1 MPWISPTLKELN
13 AACEGDLSARLL
25 DGQPLKPASVLSVF
39 AAVRAGGEYNLY
51 AFFAWAF
58 KQAFMDTAETEWLN
72 RWAQIFGV
80 VRKPASAAS
89 GSVAV
94 KGLPGTGLAEDAM
107 AKSSSG
113 AFYRLAGVILP
124 DGSGEVSGV
133 SGATAVEP
141 GLAGNLAKGAK
152 LNLVSPV
159 PGLSSEMVALGE
171 GLAGGVDEEDDAAF
185 RARLLKTLQE
195 PPHGGNKTDYELW
208 ALEVQG
214 VAKAVCFPTITGL
227 GTVGVAVWG
236 PPESPVLPQVVVDAA
251 YAHILAKCPVTA
263 GPGLVVYTPE
273 ILSVDFTVKVMP
285 DTQNVRDNVVR
296 ELKDLFDRES
306 APGTPIPLSHFREA
320 VSIASGEY
328 DHELISP
335 SASVAP
341 DPASLPAL
349 GSVVFVQQ

>member
-25 DGQPLKPASVLSVF
+25 DCQPLKPASVLSVF
-39 AAVRAGGEYNLY
+39 AAVRASGEYNLY

-58 KQAFMDTAETEWLN
+58 KQAFMATAETEYLN

-89 GSVAV
+89 GDVSV
-94 KGLPGTGLAEDAM
+94 KGLPGTGLTEDAL
-107 AKSSSG
+107 AKGPSG
-113 AFYRLAGVILP
+113 AFYKLAGVILP
-124 DGSGEVSGV
+124 DGSGEVTGV
-133 SGATAVEP
+133 TLATAAEP
-141 GLAGNLAKGAK
+141 GLAGNLAKGTK

-159 PGLSSEMVALGE
+159 AGLSSELVVLGE
-171 GLAGGVDEEDDAAF
+171 GLAGGVDEEDDEAF

-214 VAKAVCFPTITGL
+214 VSKAVCFPTITGL
-227 GTVGVAVWG
+227 GTVGVAIWG
-236 PPESPVLPQVVVDAA
+236 PPENPILPQVVVDDA
-251 YAHILAKCPVTA
+251 YAHILEKCPVTA

-273 ILSVDFTVKVMP
+273 ILPVDFTVRVIP

-296 ELKDLFDRES
+296 ELRDLFDRES

-320 VSIASGEY
+320 ISVASGEY

-335 SASVAP
+335 SANVVP

-349 GSVVFVQQ
+349 GSVAFVRQ